1 MRIKLRE
8 FRKSHGLKMAQL
20 AKEIG
25 VSSGMIS
32 DIENGKSKNP
42 TIWTVLKLADYFEVP
57 IEELIDRND
66 SEGETIK

>member
-8 FRKSHGLKMAQL
+8 YRKSHGLTMAQL

-42 TIWTVLKLADYFEVP
+42 TIWTILKLADYFNIP
-57 IEELIDRND
+57 IEDLIER
-66 SEGETIK
+66 

>member
-8 FRKSHGLKMAQL
+8 FRKSRGLTMAQL

-32 DIENGKSKNP
+32 DIENGRSKNP
-42 TIWTVLKLADYFEVP
+42 TIWTVLKIADYFNVP
-57 IEELIDRND
+57 IERLIER
-66 SEGETIK
+66 

>member
-8 FRKSHGLKMAQL
+8 YRKSHGLTMAQL

-32 DIENGKSKNP
+32 DIENGKSKNT
-42 TIWTVLKLADYFEVP
+42 TIWTILKLADYFNIP
-57 IEELIDRND
+57 IEDLIER
-66 SEGETIK
+66 